1 MCWTPVSIES
11 GLDRMASTLS
21 DLGLSTPF
29 SRARGLVACEEHWDD
44 EAIQWRWQSRMDYW
58 QEVLLGGEGAAPVF
72 DLEPHLED
80 LDLRR
85 CLFETAA
92 WGLYDEEGVFSFERA
107 EGLLQGRL
115 RQLDLEPV
123 QIDPS
128 TDYDWMVQH
137 PRDALFQH
145 SHQNAWH
152 FMYLALAHFHRP
164 DPAWVEAW
172 VRQVAALVD
181 QCPRLPD
188 GHNDYDASSIADR
201 PSNVAWGHYGY
212 VATRLRYLVLSYA
225 LMADHPAIS
234 PGAHGVIQLA
244 ISSHARH
251 LHELGPEAYKD

>member
-1 MCWTPVSIES
+1 
-11 GLDRMASTLS
+11 
-21 DLGLSTPF
+21 
-29 SRARGLVACEEHWDD
+29 
-44 EAIQWRWQSRMDYW
+44 MDYW

-152 FMYLALAHFHRP
+152 FMYLALASKRG
-164 DPAWVEAW
+164 
-172 VRQVAALVD
+172 
-181 QCPRLPD
+181 CGRLPPSWISVPAYRM
-188 GHNDYDASSIADR
+188 GTTTTTHRASRTAR
-201 PSNVAWGHYGY
+201 P
-212 VATRLRYLVLSYA
+212 T
-225 LMADHPAIS
+225 S
-234 PGAHGVIQLA
+234 PGGITGTWPPVCATLSFPTPSWPIIPRYRQAHTG
-244 ISSHARH
+244 
-251 LHELGPEAYKD
+251 